1 MKILLTLEIFLLYN
15 YILSISPQFL
25 GSNFLSV
32 LRGYSS
38 DMCRYIS
45 CSYGS
50 YCMNGVCMNSQ
61 NNLLGYGS
69 GSLGSMGGFNS
80 LNGLGG
86 IGTMDTLNAN
96 KVCTDVDDCYSGQ
109 SCQGG
114 RCMYTGYGQTSNALA
129 TGIGETISGVRPC
142 QMVQDCLNTEICVNG
157 FCSKSNVA
165 YAGSQ
170 ETFTTQSCSSGAP
183 CPIGYYCIN
192 GICERNLLHSTSP
205 CALGSSCQIG
215 YTCQLGRCLPTTAIG
230 K

>member
-1 MKILLTLEIFLLYN
+1 MKIFTFFQLIIWIYFSKRVY
-15 YILSISPQFL
+15 SQML

-32 LRGYSS
+32 LRGYGS

-50 YCMNGVCMNSQ
+50 YCLNGVCMNNQ
-61 NNLLGYGS
+61 NNLLGYGGNP
-69 GSLGSMGGFNS
+69 GSSFGYYMINLLSISF
-80 LNGLGG
+80 
-86 IGTMDTLNAN
+86 
-96 KVCTDVDDCYSGQ
+96 SGQ

-114 RCMYTGYGQTSNALA
+114 RCMYTGYGQTSNALM
-129 TGIGETISGVRPC
+129 TGLGETISGVRPC
-142 QMVQDCLNTEICVNG
+142 QMFQDCLNSEICVNG

-170 ETFTTQSCSSGAP
+170 ETYTTQSCSSGAT

-205 CALGSSCQIG
+205 CALGASCQIG
-215 YTCQLGRCLPTTAIG
+215 YTCQLGRCLPSTAIG
-230 K
+230 KR